1 MKYIKFGSISVPVIE
16 HFESTNNIG
25 KHPVFNTTYTAEQI
39 AKAYGSLV
47 GEAINDRIGET
58 YRSNA
63 EGAGGNND
71 CHGMQLVVDP
81 SEPVEVG
88 SLCPSW
94 AADYNCLDEEDVPL
108 DNEQTIQFFNGLDGY
123 MNLLYYRSA
132 FIYAVSY
139 RFPNA
144 SSPNMRRMGYI
155 LRTVERDTVY
165 NTDHT
170 LNRVSYN
177 FSGGPAWIDIPYINM
192 MNDTDYYIDEIIEDD
207 PSNPFEPSMP
217 TPYVP
222 NVDDTSDL
230 IDLPDDP
237 PLGVTS
243 SGFVNVYNPS
253 TGGLV
258 GLGDVLF
265 PQPSSSQDVA
275 TMLLTLCMTLANQNL
290 INYVVDCHVIPVQPE
305 VGASAEIKVGYRLTG
320 INALVVTSDYV
331 NVSCGSL
338 NIQEYY
344 GGFAD
349 YSATVSRL
357 WLPFVGFVDVLPEF
371 WQSGTIAV
379 DYKFNIIDGSF
390 MAYVRSASSKSQLN
404 GSVIASYGG
413 NACIHLPLTG
423 VNYANMVSSLIQA
436 GVSAGSG
443 GASAVLGAAYSAAN
457 SIAQGGDPQQSNG
470 YNSTTAILGVR
481 TPYLQIERSVPS
493 WSATY
498 RHEKGVPSNFST
510 LLQNV
515 SGFTI
520 INDIDLTGIPFTESE
535 VEELRTILASGVY
548 F

>member
-1 MKYIKFGSISVPVIE
+1 MVFLKFGGIKIPIIE
-16 HFESTNNIG
+16 HFDLTENIS
-25 KHPVFNTTYTAEQI
+25 KHPVLNTTFTAEQ
-39 AKAYGSLV
+39 ASKAGSWV
-47 GEAINDRIGET
+47 GRAINDRMAKT
-58 YRSNA
+58 YESYA
-63 EGAGGNND
+63 EDAYGTTD
-71 CHGMQLVVDP
+71 CHGMTVVIEQ
-81 SEPVEVG
+81 SAPVDIG
-88 SLCPSW
+88 SLVPAW
-94 AADYNCLDEEDVPL
+94 ATDFNCLDEDDEPL
-108 DNEQTIQFFNGLDGY
+108 DDEQRLRFFNGLDGY
-123 MNLLYYRSA
+123 FNLLFYRDVYIFA
-132 FIYAVSY
+132 ISY
-139 RFPNA
+139 GYPNA
-144 SSPNMRRMGYI
+144 SASNMQRLGYI
-155 LRTVERDTVY
+155 IRTVERDTVY
-165 NTDHT
+165 NTDYT
-170 LNRVSYN
+170 LNRISYN

-192 MNDTDYYIDEIIEDD
+192 MNNTDYYIDEIVEDD
-207 PSNPFEPSMP
+207 PSNPFDPSTPM
-217 TPYVP
+217 PYVP
-222 NVDDTSDL
+222 NIDDTSDL
-230 IDLPDDP
+230 IDLPEDP
-237 PLGVTS
+237 PLGVTT

-253 TGGLV
+253 TNGLV

-275 TMLLTLCMTLANQNL
+275 TMLLTLCETLANQNL
-290 INYVVDCHVIPVQPE
+290 INYVVDCHVIPVQPT

-320 INALVVTSDYV
+320 INAPVVTSDYV

-413 NACIHLPLTG
+413 NACIHLPITG

-436 GVSAGSG
+436 GVTAGSS

-535 VEELRTILASGVY
+535 VEELRSILASGVY